1 MITLYDM
8 GPSTLPKHLGCS
20 PHVRKIIFALN
31 YKKIPFTLVNLSLD
45 SIQPTAKSVDAPP
58 TTTSAD
64 GAPKY
69 TVPFIYDHDN
79 KKAVSDSLDIAKYL
93 DKAYPDAPRLFA
105 EGSEKAQEDLINA
118 WMQAIGPVFPL
129 LMVRIWDLFSEEM
142 KQDRIRRGEEAM
154 YTSIRFTKEQEK
166 EAWEK
171 SKKAFNEVKR
181 VDVEDNEFVFANMV
195 LGVIAGIVKI
205 AFGEESDEWK
215 DMSSWAD
222 GNVGR
227 AVDTAAKHESQMVS
241 E

>member
-1 MITLYDM
+1 M
-8 GPSTLPKHLGCS
+8 GPSPLPKHIGCS

-31 YKKIPFTLVNLSLD
+31 YKKIPFKHVNLSLD
-45 SIQPTAKSVDAPP
+45 SIEPTAKSVGAPP

-64 GAPKY
+64 GTPKY
-69 TVPFIYDHDN
+69 TIPFIYDHDN

-93 DKAYPDAPRLFA
+93 DKAYPDTPRLFA

-118 WMQAIGPVFPL
+118 WMQAIGPVFPA
-129 LMVRIWDLFSEEM
+129 LMVKIWGLFTEEM
-142 KQDRIRRGEEAM
+142 RQDRIRRGEAAM
-154 YTSIRFTKEQEK
+154 YTSIKLTKEQEK

-171 SKKAFNEVKR
+171 SRKAFSEVKR
-181 VDVEDNEFVFANMV
+181 VNVDDNGFIFANIV
-195 LGVIAGIVKI
+195 LGVMAGVVKL

-222 GNVGR
+222 GNVGK
-227 AVDTAAKHESQMVS
+227 AVDTAGKHESQMVS

>member
-45 SIQPTAKSVDAPP
+45 SIEPTAKSVGAPP

-64 GAPKY
+64 GTPKY

-93 DKAYPDAPRLFA
+93 DKVYPDAPRLFA

-154 YTSIRFTKEQEK
+154 YTSIKFTKEQEK
-166 EAWEK
+166 EAWVK

-205 AFGEESDEWK
+205 AFGVESDEWK

-227 AVDTAAKHESQMVS
+227 AVDIAAKHESQMVS